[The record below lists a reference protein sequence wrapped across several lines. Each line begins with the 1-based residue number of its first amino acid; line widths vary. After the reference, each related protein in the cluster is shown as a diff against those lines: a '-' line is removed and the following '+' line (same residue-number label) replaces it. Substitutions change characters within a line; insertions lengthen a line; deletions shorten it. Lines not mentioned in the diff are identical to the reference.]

1 MTGPSTSEITELL
14 DGWLGG
20 DQLALQHLTPVAYKE
35 LRHTAQHYMAR
46 AWQLPELDR
55 GVSHGA

>member
-1 MTGPSTSEITELL
+1 MTGPSTSGITQLL

-20 DQLALQHLTPVAYKE
+20 DQLALQHLTPVVYKE
-35 LRHTAQHYMAR
+35 LRHMAQHYMAR
-46 AWQLPELDR
+46 VWLLAELDR